1 MHMLS
6 MSCDHGCVRFAGIV
20 LLKNRDATLP
30 LDPRRLRRVVLVG
43 PHANASDHLLGNYY
57 GKPGRVI
64 TPLQA
69 FQVRAIIF
77 AYYLSAIN
85 TNWLHT
91 LFRGLPLL

>member
-1 MHMLS
+1 M
-6 MSCDHGCVRFAGIV
+6 CFAGIV
-20 LLKNRDATLP
+20 LLKNRDAKLP

-69 FQVRAIIF
+69 FQVHAIIIQLLIAALSTETGCTHPLK
-77 AYYLSAIN
+77 AYFSFKLC
-85 TNWLHT
+85 
-91 LFRGLPLL
+91 

>member
-1 MHMLS
+1 MSVITSDFSLTHMLS
-6 MSCDHGCVRFAGIV
+6 MSCEHGWKRFAGIV

-69 FQVRAIIF
+69 FQVHAMKI
-77 AYYLSAIN
+77 
-85 TNWLHT
+85 
-91 LFRGLPLL
+91 